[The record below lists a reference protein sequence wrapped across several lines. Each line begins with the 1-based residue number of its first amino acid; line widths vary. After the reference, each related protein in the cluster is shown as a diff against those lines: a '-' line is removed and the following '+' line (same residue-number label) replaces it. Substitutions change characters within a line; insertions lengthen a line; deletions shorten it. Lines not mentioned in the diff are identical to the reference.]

1 VSFQGH
7 GSLPA
12 DPGDM
17 TATPHPRFPV
27 QDPILSTIGD
37 ALSRKPILRLQLNH
51 KNIVANPEVVF
62 SQ

>member
-1 VSFQGH
+1 
-7 GSLPA
+7 
-12 DPGDM
+12 M

-37 ALSRKPILRLQLNH
+37 GLSRKPILRLEFNH